1 MPDAQSKVAMKL
13 THVGLMLAVWLIAAN
28 AAQAQAQPQSRE
40 RFVCTFGSSHRFIDI
55 YRLAAGGPRG
65 GGCRVDYTRDG
76 VTKRLWSAS
85 GDYAY
90 CVKRAVGLVTTLSKG
105 NFSCRP
111 QTAEPSA
118 GSGSPPPWPPV

>member
-1 MPDAQSKVAMKL
+1 MKL
-13 THVGLMLAVWLIAAN
+13 TQLGLMLAVWVVGAN
-28 AAQAQAQPQSRE
+28 AAGAQAQPESRE
-40 RFVCTFGSSHRFIDI
+40 RFVCTFGNSHRFIDI

-65 GGCRVDYTRDG
+65 VGCRVDYTRDG

-90 CVKRAVGLVTTLSKG
+90 CVKRAVGLVTTLSRG

-118 GSGSPPPWPPV
+118 ASGSPAS

>member
-1 MPDAQSKVAMKL
+1 MF
-13 THVGLMLAVWLIAAN
+13 AVWTFTAN
-28 AAQAQAQPQSRE
+28 AAGAQAQPELRE
-40 RFVCTFGSSHRFIDI
+40 RFVCTFGSNHRFIDI
-55 YRLAAGGPRG
+55 YRLAAGGPRAA
-65 GGCRVDYTRDG
+65 GCRVEYTRDG

-90 CVKRAVGLVTTLSKG
+90 CVKRAVGLVTTLSTG

-118 GSGSPPPWPPV
+118 GSGDQPPE

>member
-1 MPDAQSKVAMKL
+1 MKL
-13 THVGLMLAVWLIAAN
+13 MQIGLVFAVWTIAAN
-28 AAQAQAQPQSRE
+28 AAGAQAQAESRE

-76 VTKRLWSAS
+76 VTRRLWSAN

-90 CVKRAVGLVTTLSKG
+90 CVKRAVGLVTTLSRGK
-105 NFSCRP
+105 FSCRP
-111 QTAEPSA
+111 QTAEAPDGA
-118 GSGSPPPWPPV
+118 GSPAQ

>member
-1 MPDAQSKVAMKL
+1 MPDVLSKVAMKL
-13 THVGLMLAVWLIAAN
+13 THKGLLIVVWVITAN
-28 AAQAQAQPQSRE
+28 AAIAEPQPESRE

-55 YRLAAGGPRG
+55 YRLAAGGPRR

-76 VTKRLWSAS
+76 VTRRLWSAS

-90 CVKRAVGLVTTLSKG
+90 CVKRAVGLVTTLSRG

-118 GSGSPPPWPPV
+118 GSGAPPP